1 MRLLRSGIVMWLG
14 ILFSANACGQVPD
27 PLRLVPKEGDAV
39 VKLENPRVL
48 YDAIYGHEAFQD
60 LLKIDAV
67 AAFYDT
73 SAVRRLNQL
82 VVFFE
87 KELGHDRLELL
98 DKLSGG
104 GAVLAARFEKKQVLL
119 VVQAKDEELLKKF
132 VALARKVLQQE
143 LARQDSA
150 DKLATTTYRDIETWQ
165 LGKNLYAARVGSAL
179 LFANQEAAFQ
189 EALDLH
195 LNEAKD
201 SLLNSPALAAVKKDL
216 PKEPL
221 IWGTLNLEKITKTQ
235 DVKNVLE
242 TLGIDPTT
250 MVVMG
255 GVVDVI
261 KRSPYL
267 SAGLA
272 REGRDLRLSVVM
284 PRGREGMAPLASMLL
299 PQDKRGSLPMLQPP
313 RVLSSTSYY
322 LDLSKFW
329 EDRHKILKLEQAK
342 ALDKFEADTGK
353 YLKGIGLGTILQQAG
368 KYQRV
373 VITTPATSP
382 YKVKPTLTAG
392 SFGVILDMRDP
403 EFAKSMGTILR
414 GAALVGGFQ
423 YGVKMVEEKHA
434 GQTLVTYYFP
444 ENGKFPGDDNNFRFN
459 FSPCF
464 THVGNQFVI
473 GSTLELGKDLVDCL
487 LKESKEGTSSA
498 TQRTHVYGIG
508 LAANLRIAEDLLVTQ
523 AILSQALPAAGAKK
537 QYDDLIHLVERL
549 GQVNF
554 ETSYGPHEFRFDA
567 HWHYEKK

>member
-1 MRLLRSGIVMWLG
+1 MRLLRSGIVMLFG
-14 ILFSANACGQVPD
+14 ILLPANASGQVPD
-27 PLRLVPKEGDAV
+27 PLRLVPQEGDAV

-48 YDAIYGHEAFQD
+48 YDTVYGHEAFQD

-67 AAFYDT
+67 AAFFDT
-73 SAVRRLNQL
+73 TAVRRLNQL
-82 VVFFE
+82 VAFFE
-87 KELGHDRLELL
+87 KELGHDRLDLL
-98 DKLSGG
+98 NKLAGG
-104 GAVLAARFEKKQVLL
+104 GAVLAARFEKKQVLV

-143 LARQDSA
+143 LARQDGG
-150 DKLATTTYRDIETWQ
+150 DKLATATYRDIETWQ
-165 LGKNLYAARVGSAL
+165 LGKNVCAAQVGSAL
-179 LFANQEAAFQ
+179 LFANQEAVLHQ
-189 EALDLH
+189 ALDLN
-195 LNEAKD
+195 LNDGKD
-201 SLLNSPALAAVKKDL
+201 SLWNSPVLAAVKKDL

-221 IWGTLNLEKITKTQ
+221 IWGTLNLEKITKIQ
-235 DVKNVLE
+235 DVKNTLD

-250 MVVMG
+250 MVIVG

-267 SAGLA
+267 AAGLA
-272 REGRDLRLSVVM
+272 REGQDLRLSVVM

-299 PQDKRGSLPMLQPP
+299 PKDKRGSLPMLQPP

-322 LDLSKFW
+322 LDLSKLW
-329 EDRHKILKLEQAK
+329 EDRHKIFKPEQAK

-382 YKVKPTLTAG
+382 YKIKPTLTAG
-392 SFGVILDMRDP
+392 SFAVIMDMRDAV
-403 EFAKSMGTILR
+403 FAKSMGTILR

-444 ENGKFPGDDNNFRFN
+444 ENGKFPGDDNDFRFN

-473 GSTLELGKDLVDCL
+473 SSTLELGKDLVDCL
-487 LKESKEGTSSA
+487 LKESQENPSAA
-498 TQRTHVYGIG
+498 TQRTHVYGTG
-508 LAANLRIAEDLLVTQ
+508 VAANLRIAEDLLVTQ

-537 QYDDLIHLVERL
+537 LYDDLIHLVERL

-554 ETSYGPHEFRFDA
+554 ETNYGTHEFRFDI